1 MALHKSCVGPV
12 LLHTHPQATSVLRSY
27 ATANRQISLQ
37 KQRLLSVFS
46 LTVLGLIVL
55 MSHATKVVT
64 GSDPREPLVKPAPG
78 PPQFASGV
86 GSATCCGVVCW
97 GTGSISARDTSRH
110 SAADQETFQPLDHH
124 GQSIPASPRRL
135 CYSKAALC
143 PV

>member
-12 LLHTHPQATSVLRSY
+12 LLHTHPQATSGLWSY

-37 KQRLLSVFS
+37 KRRLLSVFS
-46 LTVLGLIVL
+46 LTVLRLIVL

-64 GSDPREPLVKPAPG
+64 GSDPLVKPAPG

-97 GTGSISARDTSRH
+97 GTGSTRDPSRH
-110 SAADQETFQPLDHH
+110 SAADQKTFQPLDHH

-143 PV
+143 PVW